1 MSNQTFHITGQQKQQ
16 FQEEGY
22 FVLEKVVP
30 PDHLQMLRN
39 VCDQLVA
46 ETDAVDGGS
55 KLRRGG
61 VSRRSDFAAHRCV
74 ALKNR
79 ENGGFSHHLSQ
90 IRREAQEC
98 TLTWSFGPRFVAVC

>member
-1 MSNQTFHITGQQKQQ
+1 MSTNYSESFETVFDL
-16 FQEEGY
+16 EEVQAVILQAALEGNSSC
-22 FVLEKVVP
+22 LEKLPSLISVM
-30 PDHLQMLRN
+30 D
-39 VCDQLVA
+39 D
-46 ETDAVDGGS
+46 VDGGS